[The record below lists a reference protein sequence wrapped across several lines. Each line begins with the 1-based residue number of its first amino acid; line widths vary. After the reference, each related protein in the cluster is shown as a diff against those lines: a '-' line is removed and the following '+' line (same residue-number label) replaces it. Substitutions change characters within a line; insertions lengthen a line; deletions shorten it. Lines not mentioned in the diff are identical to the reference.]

1 MSDIPKLLAKAQ
13 IIFNAW
19 VRKRDADL
27 GCISCGAAID
37 HAGHY
42 LSQGHYSALRFTEVN
57 VNGQC
62 IKCNTY
68 LHGNLINYR
77 KGLVRKYGAE
87 VVERLESNTE
97 RRVAHKWD
105 RLELE
110 AIIQKYKN
118 EKKSNKSKGGNDNN
132 S

>member
-1 MSDIPKLLAKAQ
+1 MMTPLPKLLAKAQ

-19 VRKRDADL
+19 VRQRDAAF
-27 GCISCGAAID
+27 GCISCGAAVD

-62 IKCNTY
+62 VKCNTY
-68 LHGNLINYR
+68 LHGNLIKYR

-87 VVERLESNTE
+87 VVELLESHTE
-97 RRVAHKWD
+97 RRSAHKWG

-118 EKKSNKSKGGNDNN
+118 EKKGNKNKGG
-132 S
+132 